1 MSTKQQTSETLLLS
15 VENLTKHFPIKGGGV
30 IHALNGVSLCQAR
43 GETVG
48 IVGESGCGKSTLAR
62 VILRLIE
69 PDAGSVHVM
78 GEDLLQLSKRDLREK
93 RRAMQMIFQDPFA
106 SLDSRLKIG
115 DAIEEPL
122 IIHRIG
128 NKAERQAKV
137 AELLTMV
144 GLPKEA
150 ATRYP
155 HEFSGGQRQRIGIAR
170 ALAVS
175 PKLVIADEP
184 VSALDVSIQSQI
196 LNLLVDLREQF
207 DLSFLFISHDLA
219 VVRYISDRIA
229 VMYLGQI
236 VEIGDAEQIYKKAA
250 HPYTQ
255 ALISAVPEPIPGRR
269 QQRMILSGDVP
280 SPEDPPSGCAFHPRC
295 PKAMAECRTQMPG
308 EKKLGTESGLHS
320 VWCHLY

>member
-1 MSTKQQTSETLLLS
+1 MSSKEQASETPLLR

-30 IHALNGVSLCQAR
+30 IHALNGVSFSQKKR
-43 GETVG
+43 ETIG

-69 PDAGSVHVM
+69 PDAGSAHFM
-78 GEDLLQLSKRDLREK
+78 DQDLLQLSKRELREK

-106 SLDSRLKIG
+106 SLDPRLNIG

-128 NKAERQAKV
+128 SKAERRTKV
-137 AELLTMV
+137 LELLSTV

-150 ATRYP
+150 ASRYP

-170 ALAVS
+170 ALAVG
-175 PKLVIADEP
+175 PTLVIADEP
-184 VSALDVSIQSQI
+184 VSALDISIQSQI
-196 LNLLVDLREQF
+196 LNLLVDLRERLG
-207 DLSFLFISHDLA
+207 LSFLFISHDLA

-229 VMYLGQI
+229 VMYLGKI
-236 VEIGDAEQIYKKAA
+236 VELGDADQIYGEAA

-255 ALISAVPEPIPGRR
+255 ALISAVPEPKPGRQ
-269 QQRMILSGDVP
+269 QQRIILSGDVP
-280 SPEDPPSGCAFHPRC
+280 SPEHPPSGCPFHPRC
-295 PKAMAECRTQMPG
+295 PKAMAECRVRMPD
-308 EKKLGTESGLHS
+308 EKAIGTKDRSHL
-320 VWCHLY
+320 VRCHLY